1 MEPKDIIEVEDYLN
15 DEIPDSQLSK
25 EQLFNRHRGLVYFII
40 KTYYSHEH
48 RFEYDD
54 LVQMGMVG
62 LWKACLRYDSSK
74 GVKFSSFACK
84 QIWGNISAQLRDSG
98 LFMGNKESRARREN
112 SIGLLSYFVDRES
125 DNIKGTGQTTTEDVV
140 EAIIHNITRPTMDE
154 MDRADLY
161 NDMERAF
168 AVLDPVSVDMF
179 RRCKLGIETQTQ
191 LSERLNMS
199 QANVSRKVNYVKR
212 CLGEILKEYKYSY

>member
-1 MEPKDIIEVEDYLN
+1 MDREDIVEDYLN
-15 DEIPDSQLSK
+15 EEISDSQLSK
-25 EQLFNRHRGLVYFII
+25 EQLFSRNTGLVYFII
-40 KTYYSHEH
+40 KTYYRHEH

-74 GVKFSSFACK
+74 GVKFSSFACRH
-84 QIWGNISAQLRDSG
+84 IWGNISVQLRDSG
-98 LFMGNKESRARREN
+98 LFMGSKESKTRREN
-112 SIGLLSYFVDRES
+112 PIGLLSYFVDRES

-140 EAIIHNITRPTMDE
+140 EAIIHNATISTMDD

-168 AVLDPVSVDMF
+168 AVLDPVSVDIF
-179 RRCKLGIETQTQ
+179 RRCKLGTETQTQ

-212 CLGEILKEYKYSY
+212 CLREILKEYKYSY

>member
-1 MEPKDIIEVEDYLN
+1 MDREDIVEDYLN
-15 DEIPDSQLSK
+15 EEISDSQLSK
-25 EQLFNRHRGLVYFII
+25 EQLFSRNTGLVYFII
-40 KTYYSHEH
+40 KTYYRHEH

-112 SIGLLSYFVDRES
+112 SIGLLSYFVDKES

-140 EAIIHNITRPTMDE
+140 EAIIHNATISTMDD

-168 AVLDPVSVDMF
+168 AVLDPVSVDIF
-179 RRCKLGIETQTQ
+179 RRCKLGTETQTQ

-212 CLGEILKEYKYSY
+212 CLREILKEYKYSY

>member
-1 MEPKDIIEVEDYLN
+1 MNREDIVEDYLN
-15 DEIPDSQLSK
+15 EEISDSQLSK
-25 EQLFNRHRGLVYFII
+25 EQLFSRNTGLVYFVI
-40 KTYYSHEH
+40 KTYYSHEG
-48 RFEYDD
+48 RFEYQD

-112 SIGLLSYFVDRES
+112 SIGLLSYFVDKES

-140 EAIIHNITRPTMDE
+140 EAIIYGATRPTMDD
-154 MDRADLY
+154 MDRTDLY

-179 RRCKLGIETQTQ
+179 RRCKLGTETQTE

-212 CLGEILKEYKYSY
+212 CLREILKEYKYSY

>member
-1 MEPKDIIEVEDYLN
+1 MDREDIVEDYLN

-25 EQLFNRHRGLVYFII
+25 EQLFNRHRGLVYFVI
-40 KTYYSHEH
+40 KTYYSHEG
-48 RFEYDD
+48 RFEYQD

-140 EAIIHNITRPTMDE
+140 EAIVHGATRPTMD
-154 MDRADLY
+154 DIDKTDLY

-179 RRCKLGIETQTQ
+179 RRCKLGTETQTE

-199 QANVSRKVNYVKR
+199 QANVSRKINYVKR
-212 CLGEILKEYKYSY
+212 CLREILKEYKYSY

>member
-1 MEPKDIIEVEDYLN
+1 MDREDIVKDCLN
-15 DEIPDSQLSK
+15 EEIPDSQLSK
-25 EQLFNRHRGLVYFII
+25 EQLFNRNTGLVYFII
-40 KTYYSHEH
+40 KTYYSHEG
-48 RFEYDD
+48 RFEYRD

-112 SIGLLSYFVDRES
+112 PIGLLSYFVDKES

-140 EAIIHNITRPTMDE
+140 EAIIYNTTRPTMNETDKS
-154 MDRADLY
+154 DLY
-161 NDMERAF
+161 NDIERAF

-212 CLGEILKEYKYSY
+212 YLGEILKEYKYSY

>member
-1 MEPKDIIEVEDYLN
+1 MDREDIVEDYLN
-15 DEIPDSQLSK
+15 EEISDSQLSK
-25 EQLFNRHRGLVYFII
+25 EQLFSRNTGLVYFVI
-40 KTYYSHEH
+40 KTYYSHEG
-48 RFEYDD
+48 RFEYQD

-140 EAIIHNITRPTMDE
+140 EAIVHNTTRPE
-154 MDRADLY
+154 MDDMDRTDLY

-179 RRCKLGIETQTQ
+179 RRCKLGTETQTE

-212 CLGEILKEYKYSY
+212 CLREILKEYKYSY

>member
-1 MEPKDIIEVEDYLN
+1 MNREDIVEDYLN

-25 EQLFNRHRGLVYFII
+25 EELFNSNTGLVYFVVQ
-40 KTYYSHEH
+40 TYYSHER
-48 RFEYDD
+48 RFEYQD

-84 QIWGNISAQLRDSG
+84 QIWGNISVQLRDSG

-112 SIGLLSYFVDRES
+112 SIGLLSYFVDKKS

-140 EAIIHNITRPTMDE
+140 EAIVYNTTAPTMDE
-154 MDRADLY
+154 TDKSDLY
-161 NDMERAF
+161 NDIERAF

-179 RRCKLGIETQTQ
+179 RRCKLGTETQTQ

-212 CLGEILKEYKYSY
+212 CLREILKEYKYSY

>member
-1 MEPKDIIEVEDYLN
+1 MDREDIVEDYLN
-15 DEIPDSQLSK
+15 EEISDSQLSK
-25 EQLFNRHRGLVYFII
+25 EQLFSRNTGLVYFII
-40 KTYYSHEH
+40 KTYYSHEG
-48 RFEYDD
+48 RFEYQD

-112 SIGLLSYFVDRES
+112 SIGLLSYFVDKES

-140 EAIIHNITRPTMDE
+140 EAIVHNVTRPTMDDI
-154 MDRADLY
+154 DRTDLY

-179 RRCKLGIETQTQ
+179 RRCKLGTETQTE

-212 CLGEILKEYKYSY
+212 CLREILKEYKYSY

>member
-1 MEPKDIIEVEDYLN
+1 MDREDIVEDYLN
-15 DEIPDSQLSK
+15 EEILDSQLSK
-25 EQLFNRHRGLVYFII
+25 EQLFSRNTGLVYFVI
-40 KTYYSHEH
+40 KTYYSHEG
-48 RFEYDD
+48 RFEYQD

-74 GVKFSSFACK
+74 GVKFSTFACK

-112 SIGLLSYFVDRES
+112 SIGLLSYFVDKES

-140 EAIIHNITRPTMDE
+140 EAIVHGVTRPTMDD
-154 MDRADLY
+154 MDRTDLY

-179 RRCKLGIETQTQ
+179 RRCKLGTETQTE

-212 CLGEILKEYKYSY
+212 CLREILKEYKYSY